1 MIFRRLMLASA
12 SAALISAPMV
22 ASADSESDTGPTG
35 TDAQASLD
43 FRVEIG
49 DYIYFQ
55 VGDAT
60 NGNVDEVLFDLATN
74 TIESGAGGA
83 NIAADT
89 NGTVSVVL
97 RTNVDEV
104 RITSDTQGG
113 VLGAGTVED
122 IPFDN
127 IVEVGGGT
135 DIPHPA
141 WDDATG
147 TVIGAQGGAVIGQ
160 LTEDWT
166 FEYDNTNAYVPGS
179 YTATVIYTATTL

>member
-1 MIFRRLMLASA
+1 LEDCDDFSQVNAGFGLR
-12 SAALISAPMV
+12 
-22 ASADSESDTGPTG
+22 GPDQRAHG
-35 TDAQASLD
+35 GFGR
-43 FRVEIG
+43 FRVR
-49 DYIYFQ
+49 YR
-55 VGDAT
+55 A
-60 NGNVDEVLFDLATN
+60 DEVLFDLATN

-166 FEYDNTNAYVPGS
+166 FQYDNTNAYVPGS